1 MTRMTTAT
9 TVTFLFTDLSGST
22 EILER
27 LGDEAAESL
36 WRTHFDPLRQAGGA
50 HDGTEGK
57 SLGEELMVAFPSALS
72 GVAAAVA
79 MQQAT
84 NRHNRRES
92 HPPLRV
98 RVGLHAGEPIRT
110 DDDYFGAS
118 VVIARRLCDIAASDG
133 IYVSSIVRGLIGNQ
147 IGRA

>member
-1 MTRMTTAT
+1 MARMTTAT

-27 LGDEAAESL
+27 LGDDAAQSL
-36 WRTHFDPLRQAGGA
+36 WRTHFELLRHAVAA
-50 HDGTEGK
+50 HGGTEVK
-57 SLGEELMVAFPSALS
+57 SLGDGLMVAFPSALS
-72 GVAAAVA
+72 AVAAAVA

-84 NRHNRRES
+84 NRHNRQES

-98 RVGLHAGEPIRT
+98 RVGLHAGDPIRA
-110 DDDYFGAS
+110 DNDYFGAS
-118 VVIARRLCDIAASDG
+118 VVIARRLCDIAESDG